1 MARNAKVI
9 LIVAVVCIA
18 AILVYVLRR
27 SATQTPPGAAQ
38 PAIETA
44 TAPQRPATSEST
56 NSAPVSA
63 APITAPSAIAAAA
76 PARNLPPPPPPA
88 TPFQFGS
95 ADNPPNMEPAT
106 VVENM
111 RVAISLYRSM
121 FGNNPVGTNPE
132 ITRALNGENPKQ
144 ARLIKEEAGLRIN
157 AKGELV
163 DYWGTPFFFHQLSGT
178 EMEIH
183 SAGPDRQMW
192 TGDDIVIK

>member
-1 MARNAKVI
+1 MARNAKII
-9 LIVAVVCIA
+9 LLLAAVCIA
-18 AILVYVLRR
+18 PVLVLVLRR
-27 SATQTPPGAAQ
+27 PATQLPGASAQ
-38 PAIETA
+38 PEVQTTA
-44 TAPQRPATSEST
+44 TAQQPATNRST
-56 NSAPVSA
+56 TPAPVSDTP
-63 APITAPSAIAAAA
+63 APTAIAAS
-76 PARNLPPPPPPA
+76 RKLPPPPPVA

-95 ADNPPNMEPAT
+95 ADTPPNMEPAT

-111 RVAISLYRSM
+111 RIAINLYRSM

-144 ARLIKEEAGLRIN
+144 AHLLKEEAGLRIN

-178 EMEIH
+178 QMEIH

-192 TGDDIVIK
+192 TTDDIVTK